1 MGMPSKAEL
10 MRALK
15 RLEKV
20 EGSLALADDATPLE
34 RFRYDIC
41 QQFIKYKIR
50 NKVSQKEISEILSI
64 DEAKISKILHHNID
78 EFSTDR
84 LISLY
89 SKLVPDVK
97 LKVG

>member
-1 MGMPSKAEL
+1 MGMPGKAEL

-20 EGSLALADDATPLE
+20 EGSLALADDASPLE

-50 NKVSQKEISEILSI
+50 NKVSQREISQILEI
-64 DEAKISKILHHNID
+64 DEAKISKILHHNIE